1 MFSYFQWLNRVKY
14 ISNIKKKYINLT
26 TPNKMQ
32 PSTNLTKTR
41 FFMNAVYTVLK
52 KSEIQMS
59 QWF

>member
-1 MFSYFQWLNRVKY
+1 
-14 ISNIKKKYINLT
+14 
-26 TPNKMQ
+26 MQ

-59 QWF
+59 Q